1 MKLSEKDI
9 RAIKLGV
16 LGIVAIVLFLAGS
29 DWFERW
35 GKVRTEGSVLKS
47 KLKTIDFTSDSDKA
61 KQKRL
66 LELVPTF
73 EKPLEQEE
81 QQFLFRDAF
90 NKQLKD
96 AGIKNEPL
104 QIQANRRSPL
114 TGYKSLHL
122 VCKARCKFSQALDL
136 LAKLNENP
144 YLIGVEEF
152 KIKVDPKKRAEVDLN
167 LTVSTLTKLPRKG
180 SKS

>member
-1 MKLSEKDI
+1 MKLSERDI
-9 RAIKLGV
+9 RAVKLGV
-16 LGIVAIVLFLAGS
+16 VGTVAIVLFLAGS
-29 DWFERW
+29 DWLEHW
-35 GKVRTEGSVLKS
+35 GQIRIEGSVLKS
-47 KLKTIDFTSDSDKA
+47 KLKTIDVDET
-61 KQKRL
+61 KQRGL
-66 LELVPTF
+66 LALVPAF
-73 EKPLEQEE
+73 EKPAGKEE

-144 YLIGVEEF
+144 YLVGVEEF
-152 KIKVDPKKRAEVDLN
+152 KIKVDPKKRAEVDLD
-167 LTVSTLTKLPRKG
+167 LTVSTLTKLPRRG
-180 SKS
+180 SSS

>member
-1 MKLSEKDI
+1 MMKLSEKDI

-16 LGIVAIVLFLAGS
+16 LAAVAVCLFLFGS
-29 DWFERW
+29 KWFEHW
-35 GKVRTEGSVLKS
+35 EQVRIEGSVLKS
-47 KLKTIDFTSDSDKA
+47 KLKTIDVDEA
-61 KQKRL
+61 KQRGL
-66 LELVPTF
+66 LALVPAF
-73 EKPLEQEE
+73 EKPLAQEE

-90 NKQLKD
+90 NKQLKE

-122 VCKARCKFSQALDL
+122 VCKAKCKFSQALDL

-144 YLIGVEEF
+144 YLVGIEEF
-152 KIKVDPKKRAEVDLN
+152 KIKDDPKKRTEVELN
-167 LTVSTLTKLPRKG
+167 LTVSTFTKIPRGG
-180 SKS
+180 SSS

>member
-1 MKLSEKDI
+1 MKLNEKDV
-9 RAIKLGV
+9 RAVKMGV
-16 LGIVAIVLFLAGS
+16 LATIAIALFMFGS
-29 DWFERW
+29 RW
-35 GKVRTEGSVLKS
+35 LEHWEKVRIEGSVLKS
-47 KLKTIDFTSDSDKA
+47 KLNTIDVGEA
-61 KQKRL
+61 KQRGL
-66 LELVPTF
+66 LALVPAF
-73 EKPLEQEE
+73 EEPLEQEE

-122 VCKARCKFSQALDL
+122 VCKAKCKFSQALDL

-144 YLIGVEEF
+144 YLVGIEEF
-152 KIKVDPKKRAEVDLN
+152 KIKVDPKKRTEVELN
-167 LTVSTLTKLPRKG
+167 VTVSTFTKINRRA
-180 SKS
+180 S

>member
-1 MKLSEKDI
+1 MKLSEKEK
-9 RAIKLGV
+9 RAVKLGV
-16 LGIVAIVLFLAGS
+16 LSTVAIILFHYGS
-29 DWFERW
+29 DWFAHWEQIRI
-35 GKVRTEGSVLKS
+35 EGSVLKS
-47 KLKTIDFTSDSDKA
+47 KLETIDVGEA
-61 KQKRL
+61 KQKGL
-66 LELVPTF
+66 LALVPTF

-90 NKQLKD
+90 NEQLKK

-122 VCKARCKFSQALDL
+122 VCKAKCKFSQALDL

-144 YLIGVEEF
+144 YLVGVEEF
-152 KIKVDPKKRAEVDLN
+152 KIKVDPKKRTEVELN
-167 LTVSTLTKLPRKG
+167 LTVSTLTKISGKA
-180 SKS
+180 S